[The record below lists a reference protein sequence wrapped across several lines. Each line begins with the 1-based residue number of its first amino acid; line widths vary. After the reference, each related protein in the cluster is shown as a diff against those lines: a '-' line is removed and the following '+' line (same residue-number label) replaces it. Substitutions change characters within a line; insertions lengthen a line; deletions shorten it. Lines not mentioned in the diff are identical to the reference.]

1 MNEVLDNAKRSI
13 LHRPSVLSCLALSLL
28 VIGLDQ
34 WSKYL
39 IVERFL
45 YAQSQEIL
53 PIFNLVR
60 VHNTGVAFSFL
71 ASDGGWQRWFFT
83 TLGVGASV
91 LMYRLIYLNK
101 DQPLFC
107 WALALISGGAL
118 GNVIDRLNLGYVVD
132 FLDFHWL
139 NWHFAAFNLA
149 DSAITLGAALLIV
162 YEFLRGRALAKSS
175 KEAEQVHNR

>member
-1 MNEVLDNAKRSI
+1 MTQANNTGKRS
-13 LHRPSVLSCLALSLL
+13 LFAKPTVLRCLALTGL
-28 VIGLDQ
+28 VIALDQ

-39 IVERFL
+39 IVEHFV
-45 YAQSQEIL
+45 YAQSQEVL
-53 PIFNLVR
+53 SIFNLVR

-83 TLGVGASV
+83 TLGLGASA

-101 DQPLFC
+101 NQPLFC
-107 WALALISGGAL
+107 WALALISGGAI
-118 GNVIDRLNLGYVVD
+118 GNVIDRLNFGYVVD

-162 YEFLRGRALAKSS
+162 YEFLRSRELAKSTQ
-175 KEAEQVHNR
+175 EAA

>member
-1 MNEVLDNAKRSI
+1 MTQANNTGKRS
-13 LHRPSVLSCLALSLL
+13 LFAKPTVLRCLVLTGL
-28 VIGLDQ
+28 VIALDQ

-39 IVERFL
+39 IVEHFV
-45 YAQSQEIL
+45 YAKSQEVL
-53 PIFNLVR
+53 SIFNLVR

-83 TLGVGASV
+83 TLGFGASA

-101 DQPLFC
+101 NQPLFC
-107 WALALISGGAL
+107 WALALISGGAI
-118 GNVIDRLNLGYVVD
+118 GNVIDRLNFGYVVD

-162 YEFLRGRALAKSS
+162 YEFLRSRELAKSTQ
-175 KEAEQVHNR
+175 EAA